1 MNKCKFPFIFFFA
14 LVVTTVLTVNKGI
27 TIVSKFSYIAFLFLA
42 ILCNVKTCIILLFG
56 MLPIQ
61 RIFALSKDFITVVPL
76 LSILIIIKFFL
87 THQLRKYYIKQLI
100 LSITLLIY
108 SSLVEYIRFDTV
120 KNSLIYIITILLMLT
135 ICELVDYRL
144 RNSCMLIYCLSSLL
158 SAFAGYFFP
167 SASIYTALFTMSG
180 NIRFQGLMADPGE
193 FGQTMVCAMAM
204 ALTLFGIKTNNTKKS
219 NRNKVFF
226 TIILSLYCL
235 IVFCFVVLSG
245 TRTCL
250 IAIAVMYIIILYRLV
265 HSKKRRILIF
275 CIILGFFSIIFAS
288 FVGSFLFN
296 MLSATHGGEALSE
309 DVRLQIWE
317 GYIQCIINN
326 PNVILFGVG
335 MNSCGAF
342 GEIMRLGNPHNVI
355 IEKITECGIWGGII
369 NVLIFYQLVKRK
381 KIGLTISETLP
392 FYVFLSTLMFYG
404 SSGLEL
410 PYLLL
415 ALIHERRED
424 FENENIKNISYGAKS
439 DYAIY

>member
-1 MNKCKFPFIFFFA
+1 MSKCKFPFIFFFA

-76 LSILIIIKFFL
+76 LSIFIIIKFFL
-87 THQLRKYYIKQLI
+87 THQLRKYYIKQLL

-120 KNSLIYIITILLMLT
+120 KNSLVYIITILLMFT

-144 RNSCMLIYCLSSLL
+144 RKSCMLIYCLSSLL

-167 SASIYTALFTMSG
+167 SASIHTALFTMSG

-204 ALTLFGIKTNNTKKS
+204 ALTLFNIKTKKC

-250 IAIAVMYIIILYRLV
+250 IAIAVMYIIILYRLLR
-265 HSKKRRILIF
+265 SKKRRILIF
-275 CIILGFFSIIFAS
+275 ALFLGFFSIISAS

-296 MLSATHGGEALSE
+296 MLSVAHGGEALSE
-309 DVRLQIWE
+309 DVRLQIWK
-317 GYIQCIINN
+317 GYIQCIIDN
-326 PNVILFGVG
+326 PNVILLGVG

-342 GEIMRLGNPHNVI
+342 GEIMKLGNPHNVI
-355 IEKITECGIWGGII
+355 IEKITECGILGGII
-369 NVLIFYQLVKRK
+369 NVSIFYPLVKRK
-381 KIGLTISETLP
+381 KMGLTVSETLP

-424 FENENIKNISYGAKS
+424 LENENIKNISYGTKS
-439 DYAIY
+439 NYAIY